1 MPFDCYSG
9 VSVLS
14 FPGMTAEW
22 KRFNM
27 ASLVTHEVLHQWMGN
42 LVSAGWWSD
51 IWIHEGLTPFETLVN
66 FRAISR
72 TLYLLFWILGFA
84 EYFSDLALAHDSPE
98 FQAEITF
105 INSHSQI
112 AFRFDQSSRAH
123 PVKHNFTLT
132 RRRGGKTDES
142 EDAVD
147 DTVYSKGA
155 SLVRMMRFVMTE
167 PVFKDGI
174 RAFFK
179 KL

>member
-1 MPFDCYSG
+1 MKLFLSDCQAVAACNSG
-9 VSVLS
+9 FL
-14 FPGMTAEW
+14 P
-22 KRFNM
+22 
-27 ASLVTHEVLHQWMGN
+27 VT
-42 LVSAGWWSD
+42 
-51 IWIHEGLTPFETLVN
+51 
-66 FRAISR
+66 
-72 TLYLLFWILGFA
+72 GFA

-105 INSHSQI
+105 INSHSQV
-112 AFRFDQSSRAH
+112 AFRFDQTSRSH
-123 PVKHNFTLT
+123 PVKHNYTLT
-132 RRRGGKTDES
+132 RRRGRKVDEA

-155 SLVRMMRFVMTE
+155 ALVRMMRYFMTE